1 MTADG
6 SFLSRVSRTKAP
18 PPKEKFVSIMEGIFD
33 GSLSGLRRRSREFW
47 DELFLLGC
55 NARAVTELVASS
67 STDTLHARRESISA
81 LCRECVDR
89 IGDGALLRRSRAL
102 ELLCV
107 VLLQIS
113 RAPFPERSL
122 GVINTCAG
130 GQDTCDGFFEDL
142 ISRCATCAASH
153 DLPVT
158 LRRLAVRAMLT
169 VVAGVDDNLNRNALV
184 QYFMM
189 HDVYEPVMK
198 VLIAPV
204 DVPGGGV
211 SSETHEGATALA
223 HGAGGFGSDTGID
236 GDEKNENENAA
247 ADDGG
252 ESEERKRAKRGAA
265 LGTTHERAA
274 LRTEAGYLLALLLS
288 WRETRNAYTLRLNDA
303 DGVEMSVILR
313 AACAMLSAPKDPSDP
328 NDILGS
334 MYAAGLPAD
343 PGEFIAG
350 INQNVAAAVGMAPEP
365 DGVMADLMRRL
376 DYEVT
381 GGGGGNALAGWETGP
396 APCAALLL
404 LHALMRDSALL
415 RKPATWLD
423 LTPKPDELL
432 HGVPISR
439 RWHEALGRM
448 LCFVSALCS
457 SRRRMGKQCDSEDHP
472 RRLPAGVTVSTAVG
486 TVTAEEE
493 QGWWD
498 WLTGNDKTTSPF
510 KLSGTRRCGKWVGT
524 GSSGTG
530 TWVTNDG
537 ESSKEEFAA
546 GTALLAVASLR
557 ALLDDA
563 SAAEFLHA
571 TDAGRLAPQV
581 ETSGAV
587 SADGSNSGVS
597 SVDVFSLASSLGAA
611 VGLGTS
617 TGGTHTKV
625 STHASMPVASAVLE
639 LLSLVL
645 IEGAP
650 GKVNSTSPASV
661 ESHAVY
667 VIHRALETQVAR
679 GGRVLAVRW
688 ESLWLGLMSTL
699 RRCADGGADALGSP
713 HVAALAAQCVNLINF
728 VLAHGGAVCQSDA
741 ELVPLVQVLREEEGT
756 LAKIAHGAGLNGY
769 LVDAAD
775 VASMSRRRN
784 VTVSDDDEKAG
795 FDRPSRVGVRME
807 TIHAVQSHFRSVPAG
822 DAASGGVV
830 MGQALSMFRAP
841 VGDRLDAAWALGTTL
856 GGGSG
861 AGAGRGVGG
870 DAARTERA
878 AASSARA
885 LVGELLEGPLGTVP
899 AGLRP
904 KIRVPR

>member
-47 DELFLLGC
+47 DEFFLLGC

-130 GQDTCDGFFEDL
+130 GQDTCDGFFQDL

-376 DYEVT
+376 DYEGSS
-381 GGGGGNALAGWETGP
+381 GGGGGMRWPGGRRVP
-396 APCAALLL
+396 PRAPRCYCCTRSCGTA
-404 LHALMRDSALL
+404 R
-415 RKPATWLD
+415 
-423 LTPKPDELL
+423 
-432 HGVPISR
+432 
-439 RWHEALGRM
+439 
-448 LCFVSALCS
+448 CCVS
-457 SRRRMGKQCDSEDHP
+457 P
-472 RRLPAGVTVSTAVG
+472 RRG
-486 TVTAEEE
+486 
-493 QGWWD
+493 
-498 WLTGNDKTTSPF
+498 
-510 KLSGTRRCGKWVGT
+510 
-524 GSSGTG
+524 
-530 TWVTNDG
+530 
-537 ESSKEEFAA
+537 
-546 GTALLAVASLR
+546 
-557 ALLDDA
+557 
-563 SAAEFLHA
+563 
-571 TDAGRLAPQV
+571 
-581 ETSGAV
+581 
-587 SADGSNSGVS
+587 
-597 SVDVFSLASSLGAA
+597 
-611 VGLGTS
+611 
-617 TGGTHTKV
+617 
-625 STHASMPVASAVLE
+625 
-639 LLSLVL
+639 
-645 IEGAP
+645 
-650 GKVNSTSPASV
+650 
-661 ESHAVY
+661 
-667 VIHRALETQVAR
+667 
-679 GGRVLAVRW
+679 
-688 ESLWLGLMSTL
+688 
-699 RRCADGGADALGSP
+699 
-713 HVAALAAQCVNLINF
+713 
-728 VLAHGGAVCQSDA
+728 
-741 ELVPLVQVLREEEGT
+741 
-756 LAKIAHGAGLNGY
+756 
-769 LVDAAD
+769 
-775 VASMSRRRN
+775 
-784 VTVSDDDEKAG
+784 
-795 FDRPSRVGVRME
+795 
-807 TIHAVQSHFRSVPAG
+807 
-822 DAASGGVV
+822 
-830 MGQALSMFRAP
+830 
-841 VGDRLDAAWALGTTL
+841 
-856 GGGSG
+856 
-861 AGAGRGVGG
+861 
-870 DAARTERA
+870 
-878 AASSARA
+878 
-885 LVGELLEGPLGTVP
+885 
-899 AGLRP
+899 
-904 KIRVPR
+904 

>member
-6 SFLSRVSRTKAP
+6 SFLSRVGRAKAP

-130 GQDTCDGFFEDL
+130 GQDTCDRFFQDL

-158 LRRLAVRAMLT
+158 LRRLALRAMLT

-223 HGAGGFGSDTGID
+223 HGAAGFGSDTRID

-274 LRTEAGYLLALLLS
+274 LRTGAGYLLALLLS

-313 AACAMLSAPKDPSDP
+313 AACAMLSAPRDPSDAS
-328 NDILGS
+328 DILGT

-343 PGEFIAG
+343 PGRLIAG

-376 DYEVT
+376 DYEDT
-381 GGGGGNALAGWETGP
+381 SAGWETGP

-439 RWHEALGRM
+439 RWHEALGRV
-448 LCFVSALCS
+448 LCFVSILCS

-530 TWVTNDG
+530 QWVTNDG

-571 TDAGRLAPQV
+571 MDAGRLAPGV

-587 SADGSNSGVS
+587 SADGRNQGVS

-617 TGGTHTKV
+617 TGVTHTKV

-650 GKVNSTSPASV
+650 GKVNSTTPAAV

-784 VTVSDDDEKAG
+784 VTVSDDEKDA

-830 MGQALSMFRAP
+830 LGQALSMFRAP

-856 GGGSG
+856 SGGSG
-861 AGAGRGVGG
+861 AGAGVGG

>member
-33 GSLSGLRRRSREFW
+33 GSLSGLRRKGACFW

-107 VLLQIS
+107 LILQIS

-313 AACAMLSAPKDPSDP
+313 AACAMLSAPKDPTDAS
-328 NDILGS
+328 DILGS

-343 PGEFIAG
+343 PGKLIAG

-365 DGVMADLMRRL
+365 DGVMSDLMRRL
-376 DYEVT
+376 DYE
-381 GGGGGNALAGWETGP
+381 GSSAGWETGP

-404 LHALMRDSALL
+404 MHALMRDSALL

-581 ETSGAV
+581 ETSGQV
-587 SADGSNSGVS
+587 SADGVNSGVS

-784 VTVSDDDEKAG
+784 VTVSDDENAG

-807 TIHAVQSHFRSVPAG
+807 TIHAVQSHFRSVPA
-822 DAASGGVV
+822 
-830 MGQALSMFRAP
+830 
-841 VGDRLDAAWALGTTL
+841 
-856 GGGSG
+856 
-861 AGAGRGVGG
+861 G

>member
-1 MTADG
+1 MRMKT
-6 SFLSRVSRTKAP
+6 
-18 PPKEKFVSIMEGIFD
+18 
-33 GSLSGLRRRSREFW
+33 RRRTTGASRR
-47 DELFLLGC
+47 
-55 NARAVTELVASS
+55 NVS
-67 STDTLHARRESISA
+67 ARREA
-81 LCRECVDR
+81 P
-89 IGDGALLRRSRAL
+89 RSGPRTN
-102 ELLCV
+102 
-107 VLLQIS
+107 
-113 RAPFPERSL
+113 APRYERM
-122 GVINTCAG
+122 
-130 GQDTCDGFFEDL
+130 
-142 ISRCATCAASH
+142 R
-153 DLPVT
+153 
-158 LRRLAVRAMLT
+158 
-169 VVAGVDDNLNRNALV
+169 
-184 QYFMM
+184 
-189 HDVYEPVMK
+189 
-198 VLIAPV
+198 
-204 DVPGGGV
+204 
-211 SSETHEGATALA
+211 
-223 HGAGGFGSDTGID
+223 
-236 GDEKNENENAA
+236 
-247 ADDGG
+247 
-252 ESEERKRAKRGAA
+252 
-265 LGTTHERAA
+265 
-274 LRTEAGYLLALLLS
+274 GYLLALLLS

-313 AACAMLSAPKDPSDP
+313 AACAMLSAPKDPSDAS
-328 NDILGS
+328 DILGS

-343 PGEFIAG
+343 PGKLIAG

-376 DYEVT
+376 DYEVA

-530 TWVTNDG
+530 RWVTNDG

-571 TDAGRLAPQV
+571 TDAGRLAPGV

-587 SADGSNSGVS
+587 STDGSNLGVS
-597 SVDVFSLASSLGAA
+597 SVDVFSIASSLGAA

-617 TGGTHTKV
+617 MGGTHAKV

-713 HVAALAAQCVNLINF
+713 HVAALASQCVNLINF

-784 VTVSDDDEKAG
+784 VTVSDDDEKDA

-841 VGDRLDAAWALGTTL
+841 VGDRLEAAWALGTTL